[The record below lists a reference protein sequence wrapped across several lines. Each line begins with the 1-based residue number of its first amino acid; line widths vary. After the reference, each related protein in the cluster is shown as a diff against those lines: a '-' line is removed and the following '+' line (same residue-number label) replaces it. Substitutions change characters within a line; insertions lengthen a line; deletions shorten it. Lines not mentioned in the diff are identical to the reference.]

1 MKLESAAKAIRVFCR
16 WRSWRG
22 FEALIPACRC
32 LSLAAPGLAAL
43 LATVIW
49 SLPAGEGEDARVAKA
64 DHVAIAILASLDE
77 TERFAPAVPEE
88 LRGSDDGQS
97 VETALPLPFTRS
109 TSGRADASSEDHA
122 PSPAAAPSPYS
133 DAGHAR
139 EAVPDSVLQQSG
151 ILNSALGPSDT
162 ADNSK
167 VAPLPDTSPRLVATA
182 QEPVPKASTATNQES
197 APVSGVPAIEAF
209 PPSSSSPSAA
219 IDELMGGSRKAAA
232 IPASTNAHLALALP
246 YGETDAKPNA
256 TLPQF
261 VVPPTPSEVSRP
273 GEALPQLQP
282 KDLEPAS
289 VMPGD
294 SNPVFPPLPAFIAP
308 PDANAAKLALAA
320 YRKGDMALG
329 DAFAATAKTEVARV
343 ALEWAAIRLD
353 ARGTGFNRLTAF
365 LRDHA
370 DWPAAPWL
378 RRRGEEALFGDK
390 QGFSLLASYFSKAQ
404 PESAPGKLALAR
416 LEREQGRIEEAQAL
430 VREVWR
436 EGDINQSLEAKV
448 TEEFGKFITP
458 ADHKFRADLSFYK
471 EESGRLMRAA
481 KLAGD
486 DETALAKAQF
496 AVLDE
501 AHNADALLAALPEK
515 LKSDPSYIFARIEVL
530 RRANKPEKLAEAVK
544 LMLAAP
550 RDPDVIV
557 DGDAWWVE
565 RRLIARKLLDA
576 GDARTA
582 YHICAEH
589 SAQSS
594 EKRIEAEFHA
604 GWIALRFLQ
613 DPSLAAPHFATA
625 AAIAALPASVA
636 RAAYWLG
643 RTAQALGDEAAAT
656 AAYQQAAQHVTT
668 YYGQLARSKLGL
680 SDLPLRQTHKLAT
693 GDDRDLAIR
702 VAEFFYAL
710 GESDLALP
718 IVSDAARQF
727 TDEGQ
732 MAALGKVV
740 ETGRDAR
747 AALILG
753 KLATQ
758 RGIPLDDFAFPVFG
772 VPYYQPVANSADKA
786 IVYAIARQESAFAPT
801 ATSTAGAQG
810 LMQLMPDT
818 ARRAALH
825 AGISLDMAKLN
836 TDAALNARIGAAHLG
851 ELFAEEGGSY
861 VLTFA
866 AYNAGGKRVKEWIAA
881 HGDPRRRDVD
891 PVDWIELIPITETR
905 DYVQR
910 IIENMQVYRT
920 RFGVGSRPIDEA
932 DLRRPGGG

>member
-1 MKLESAAKAIRVFCR
+1 VKLESASKAISVSCR
-16 WRSWRG
+16 WRSRRG
-22 FEALIPACRC
+22 FQALMPACRYVA
-32 LSLAAPGLAAL
+32 LAAPGLAVL
-43 LATVIW
+43 LATVTW
-49 SLPAGEGEDARVAKA
+49 PFPASEGEDARVARA
-64 DHVAIAILASLDE
+64 DHAAVAILASLQDVE
-77 TERFAPAVPEE
+77 QFAPAVPEE
-88 LRGSDDGQS
+88 LLGANRGLSKDPASPPPLSSAGGEEASSIRTVAPRQ
-97 VETALPLPFTRS
+97 ETEPTEAATAAIDVGVKPPQTANATL
-109 TSGRADASSEDHA
+109 RAGDTGAYDAHPTDASKAEANSPQAKEGTQELTA
-122 PSPAAAPSPYS
+122 PGALAA
-133 DAGHAR
+133 G
-139 EAVPDSVLQQSG
+139 
-151 ILNSALGPSDT
+151 GPS
-162 ADNSK
+162 
-167 VAPLPDTSPRLVATA
+167 
-182 QEPVPKASTATNQES
+182 QES
-197 APVSGVPAIEAF
+197 ASGMPVIEVS
-209 PPSSSSPSAA
+209 PSSSSSSPSTA
-219 IDELMGGSRKAAA
+219 IDELVAGKTKVPA
-232 IPASTNAHLALALP
+232 IPASTNARLALALP
-246 YGETDAKPNA
+246 YGESEAMPNA
-256 TLPQF
+256 SLPQF
-261 VVPPTPSEVSRP
+261 VVPPAPSDDARP
-273 GEALPQLQP
+273 GGALPQLQP
-282 KDLEPAS
+282 KELEPAS

-294 SNPVFPPLPAFIAP
+294 SNPAFAPLPDFIAP
-308 PDANAAKLALAA
+308 PDANAGKLALAA
-320 YRKGDMALG
+320 YRKGEMALG
-329 DAFAATAKTEVARV
+329 DAFAATAKSEVARV

-353 ARGTGFNRLTAF
+353 THGTGFSRLTAF
-365 LRDHA
+365 LRDHP
-370 DWPAAPWL
+370 DWPSAPWL
-378 RRRGEEALFGDK
+378 RRRGEEALFADK
-390 QGFSLLASYFSKAQ
+390 QGFSLLASYFSKAP

-416 LEREQGRIEEAQAL
+416 LDREQGRMDDAEAL

-436 EGDINQSLEAKV
+436 EGDLNQSLESKV
-448 TEEFGKFITP
+448 IEEFGKFLTP

-471 EESGRLMRAA
+471 EESGRLFRAA

-486 DETALAKAQF
+486 DETLLAKAQF
-496 AVLDE
+496 AVLEE
-501 AHNADALLAALPEK
+501 AHNAETLLSALPDR

-530 RRANKPEKLAEAVK
+530 RRANKPEKLTEAAK

-550 RDPDVIV
+550 RDPDAII
-557 DGDAWWVE
+557 DGDAWWIE

-582 YHICAEH
+582 YQICAEH
-589 SAQSS
+589 SAQSP

-636 RAAYWLG
+636 RAAYWQG
-643 RTAQALGDEAAAT
+643 RTAQALGDAAAAT

-680 SDLPLRQTHKLAT
+680 SDLPLRETHQLAT
-693 GDDRDLAIR
+693 GKDRELATR

-710 GESDLALP
+710 GESDFALP
-718 IVSDAARQF
+718 IIADAAKYF

-772 VPYYQPVANSADKA
+772 VPYYQPVANSADKS

-825 AGISLDMAKLN
+825 AGITLDMAKLN
-836 TDAALNARIGAAHLG
+836 SDAALNARIGAAHLG

-881 HGDPRRRDVD
+881 HGDPRRRDID

-920 RFGVGSRPIDEA
+920 RFGVGSHPIDEA